1 MSLDQTVIRKT
12 LNCLFLPTT
21 LVPNVNAGKTQ
32 WRRMPP
38 EGTVRSLCGIQLSCV
53 ELQEKIL
60 GTKALQKSNIDEYFA
75 DVVNGFASFLKYVE

>member
-1 MSLDQTVIRKT
+1 
-12 LNCLFLPTT
+12 
-21 LVPNVNAGKTQ
+21 
-32 WRRMPP
+32 
-38 EGTVRSLCGIQLSCV
+38 V